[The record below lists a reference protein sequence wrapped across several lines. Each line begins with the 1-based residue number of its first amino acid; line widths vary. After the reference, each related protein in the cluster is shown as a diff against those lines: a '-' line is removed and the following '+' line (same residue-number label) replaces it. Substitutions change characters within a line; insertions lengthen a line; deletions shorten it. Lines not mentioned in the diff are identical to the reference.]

1 MYLYMLMYC
10 MCITN
15 ALFSVLQV
23 AVFSVNVLISLV
35 EFTSWSYSGC
45 VVWWVC
51 DRQDWTQAIH
61 HSLQHSLHHWMA
73 TDSSDCE
80 VHQQSS
86 IQTSHVQWTFYSGT
100 FRRMDI
106 IVC

>member
-23 AVFSVNVLISLV
+23 AVFSVNALISLV

-51 DRQDWTQAIH
+51 D
-61 HSLQHSLHHWMA
+61 
-73 TDSSDCE
+73 
-80 VHQQSS
+80 
-86 IQTSHVQWTFYSGT
+86 G
-100 FRRMDI
+100 
-106 IVC
+106 